1 MNLEFQKLIRMFGIK
16 TLLFILS
23 CFAVRVYSKT
33 TVMVVLGC
41 AIQDVQQERVA
52 AALNYVS
59 SLDDT
64 EIVWFVTGGVKN
76 VVSQMASEAEQMR
89 EKITGSKGKIVLD
102 EKAKNTAEN
111 FAYLKKWMTESYG
124 DAEAVEIVITTSD
137 FHQERASKIFN
148 GIFTNNASRLEWNL
162 SRSEG
167 CSHCWSDE
175 IIHMRNVA
183 IDVKNAVQILA

>member
-1 MNLEFQKLIRMFGIK
+1 MEFQKLIRMFGIK

>member
-1 MNLEFQKLIRMFGIK
+1 LEFQKLIRMFGIK

>member
-1 MNLEFQKLIRMFGIK
+1 LEFQKLIRMFGIK

-23 CFAVRVYSKT
+23 CFAVQVYSKT

-41 AIQDVQQERVA
+41 AMQDVQQERIA
-52 AALNYVS
+52 AAIDYAK

-76 VVSQMASEAEQMR
+76 AVSQMASEAEQMR
-89 EKITGSKGKIVLD
+89 DKISGSKGKIVLD

-111 FAYLKKWMTESYG
+111 FAYLKKWMNESY
-124 DAEAVEIVITTSD
+124 DDKESVEIVITTSE

-148 GIFTNNASRLEWNL
+148 GVFQEGEPLWNL
-162 SRSEG
+162 SISET
-167 CSHCWSDE
+167 CKHCWNDE
-175 IIHMRNVA
+175 KIHMKNVA